1 MAQAINLL
9 PWRAA
14 RRRQRLRLWLLSAG
28 GLLLGLLLALSVSR
42 ASREAD
48 DRLKAVRAAAEN
60 QLYAAL
66 QQRQRLMQEQLQQH
80 EKQRL
85 RHQQRELTRAWQPR
99 LRRIASLM
107 PEQAW
112 LTRLEYQQNT
122 LTLSGLTLRLN
133 ALSALET
140 ALKTVDG
147 FRPAKTGETR
157 RDTGGRWLFSFSLA
171 GESHYAGTY

>member
-1 MAQAINLL
+1 VVQAINFL
-9 PWRAA
+9 PWRET

-28 GLLLGLLLALSVSR
+28 GLLLGLLMALSLSR

-48 DRLKAVRAAAEN
+48 DRLGSVRLAAEN

-66 QQRQRLMQEQLQQH
+66 QQRESLMREQLRQH
-80 EKQRL
+80 EKQHL
-85 RHQQRELTRAWQPR
+85 RQRQRELTRSWQPR
-99 LRRIASLM
+99 LRKIASLV
-107 PEQAW
+107 PEPAW

-122 LTLSGLTLRLN
+122 LTLSGLTLHLN

-140 ALKTVDG
+140 ALTKIDG

-157 RDTGGRWLFSFSLA
+157 RDGGGRWLFSFSLT
-171 GESHYAGTY
+171 GESVYAGTH

>member
-48 DRLKAVRAAAEN
+48 DRLKAVRSAAEN
-60 QLYAAL
+60 QLYAA
-66 QQRQRLMQEQLQQH
+66 LQQH

-133 ALSALET
+133 ALSALEA
-140 ALKTVDG
+140 ALTTVDG

-171 GESHYAGTY
+171 GESLYAGTY

>member
-1 MAQAINLL
+1 
-9 PWRAA
+9 
-14 RRRQRLRLWLLSAG
+14 
-28 GLLLGLLLALSVSR
+28 
-42 ASREAD
+42 
-48 DRLKAVRAAAEN
+48 
-60 QLYAAL
+60 
-66 QQRQRLMQEQLQQH
+66 MQEQLQQH

-85 RHQQRELTRAWQPR
+85 RRQQRELTRAWQPR
-99 LRRIASLM
+99 LGRIASLM

-140 ALKTVDG
+140 ALTTVDA

-171 GESHYAGTY
+171 GESLYAGTY